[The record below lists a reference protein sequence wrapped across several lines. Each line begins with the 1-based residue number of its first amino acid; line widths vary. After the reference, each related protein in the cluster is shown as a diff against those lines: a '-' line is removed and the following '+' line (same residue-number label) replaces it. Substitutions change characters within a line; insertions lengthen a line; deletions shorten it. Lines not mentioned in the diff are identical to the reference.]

1 MLQFT
6 TVVASGWPFLQWPT
20 PSTAVLTV
28 VNVAGGPPPA
38 FADAAGSIASAKS
51 NVVMKTPGFFIPTA
65 PKPPALARRRL
76 RNAAAEVRPFLAGE
90 PYGAVSDQ
98 GITRTLYAS
107 RRGMRLLADS
117 CDDKRCQ
124 PRRKSKCSVRE
135 CHRSIGVLNVMDS

>member
-6 TVVASGWPFLQWPT
+6 TVVASGWPFLQWLP
-20 PSTAVLTV
+20 PSASKLIV
-28 VNVAGGPPPA
+28 VNVAGGPPA

-51 NVVMKTPGFFIPTA
+51 NVVMKTPSFFIPTT
-65 PKPPALARRRL
+65 PKPPALVRRRL

-107 RRGMRLLADS
+107 RRGMRLWRIPAMTKVVS
-117 CDDKRCQ
+117 RVGS
-124 PRRKSKCSVRE
+124 PSVQCASAIDRLE
-135 CHRSIGVLNVMDS
+135 YSM